1 MQSLSV
7 QAKGLQSIIIINL
20 CAKAALQKYMS
31 TYYDIKN
38 LVTMQEICSM
48 YGIPVNRSGFANCV
62 FHSGDHTASLKIYPG
77 SGGFHCFGCGAHGS
91 VIDFVMRLFDL
102 NFRQAVLRINA
113 DFRLGLTPGKPDRAA
128 RSAALDAR
136 REEQRRKD
144 QAEENFRYVASE
156 LHYWREVLEVFP
168 PVRQGDTVYYYPLYV
183 EAVKRLPYIEY
194 WLDDFIEKGGKEH
207 WMKCPLTPAM
217 TI

>member
-1 MQSLSV
+1 M
-7 QAKGLQSIIIINL
+7 SI
-20 CAKAALQKYMS
+20 AD
-31 TYYDIKN
+31 DIKRS
-38 LVTMQEICSM
+38 LTAQQVAEF
-48 YGIPVNRSGFANCV
+48 YGFQVGRSGFMKCP
-62 FHSGDHTASLKIYPG
+62 FHQGDRTASLKLYDG
-77 SGGFHCFGCGAHGS
+77 EGGFHCFGCGAHGS
-91 VIDFVMRLFDL
+91 VIDFVMKLFGL

-113 DFRLGLTPGKPDRAA
+113 DFHLGLTTSTPDRAS
-128 RSAALDAR
+128 RSAALEAR

-144 QAEENFRYVASE
+144 QAEGNFQYMAFE
-156 LHYWREVLEVFP
+156 LHYWKDVLEVFP
-168 PVRQGDTVYYYPLYV
+168 PVRQGDTAYYHPLYV

>member
-1 MQSLSV
+1 MGM
-7 QAKGLQSIIIINL
+7 AD
-20 CAKAALQKYMS
+20 
-31 TYYDIKN
+31 DIKRI
-38 LVTMQEICSM
+38 LTAQHAAEF
-48 YGIPVNRSGFANCV
+48 YGFHVGRSGFIPCP
-62 FHSGDHTASLKIYPG
+62 FHSGDHTASLKLYDG
-77 SGGFHCFGCGAHGS
+77 EGGFHCFGCGAHGS

-113 DFRLGLTPGKPDRAA
+113 DFHLGLTASKPDRVA
-128 RSAALDAR
+128 RSAALEAR

-144 QAEENFRYVASE
+144 QAEENFRYMASE
-156 LHYWREVLEVFP
+156 LHYWKDVLEVFP
-168 PVRQGDTVYYYPLYV
+168 PFRRGDTAYYHPLYV